1 MADDIKFVIGV
12 DNRDLV
18 RAQKEQ
24 LKFQRNLTTIEK
36 AFRSGKI
43 DASRYNSELA
53 KQAKELAKLG
63 GGYNKANSEIRKYAA
78 SLRQANDAQL
88 EATQAAGFAGKRVNR
103 LGMQMQQAGYQ
114 VGDFAV
120 QLQGGTNMMVALGQQ
135 GSQLLGIFGPAG
147 AIAGAALAI
156 GTAFVA
162 PLMRA
167 AKEADEL
174 AKSVKSAIEEVD
186 DALRASMLG
195 ATEGEMKFIDNIAV
209 LQSELDN
216 LLEQQAADP
225 GGKTEAQ
232 LANIASAIR
241 QTKEDLGKANEE
253 FRDYQANVAKLKS
266 FDPLSAFGGAGRDIR
281 EQERLKTAVTE
292 TGELR
297 IKLAFRRQKLF
308 DAFRDRQREAEREE
322 QDALEKISNA
332 QEKRFSSQKESLKL
346 RLDEANLQELYKDK
360 FYIQNL
366 MERQKIL
373 LQQQSG
379 EITAEQ
385 AKELLKLT
393 DELGDQEEKL
403 RRINDQEKARLEL
416 IKLQEDLENKRGR
429 ALDKLTGGNKEFFD
443 PRNESGVSGVI
454 FKDRDKPDPPKEPA
468 VKESDL
474 SKLQKQLDLEDALL
488 GKTEARQRVIQAL
501 GVEFSKKN
509 PETVAGLEEQIN
521 KNLELVRVEQ
531 ERIDLANT
539 IGSAMEDS
547 LMSMVD
553 GTKSVKDAFRDMA
566 RDIVRHLYKVL
577 VVQQMINSIGG
588 MIGGPV
594 GNALSTYGQA
604 DGGAWQGGS
613 QIQAYAN
620 GGVVGGPTM
629 FPMANGKTG
638 LMGEAGPEAIMPLK
652 RGANGKLGVQMEG
665 GTGQNVVI
673 NQSFNFQANGDDSV
687 KKIIAQAAPQI
698 ANMTK
703 KSMLDDRRRGGT
715 TKAVFG

>member
-1 MADDIKFVIGV
+1 
-12 DNRDLV
+12 
-18 RAQKEQ
+18 
-24 LKFQRNLTTIEK
+24 
-36 AFRSGKI
+36 
-43 DASRYNSELA
+43 
-53 KQAKELAKLG
+53 
-63 GGYNKANSEIRKYAA
+63 
-78 SLRQANDAQL
+78 
-88 EATQAAGFAGKRVNR
+88 
-103 LGMQMQQAGYQ
+103 
-114 VGDFAV
+114 
-120 QLQGGTNMMVALGQQ
+120 
-135 GSQLLGIFGPAG
+135 
-147 AIAGAALAI
+147 
-156 GTAFVA
+156 
-162 PLMRA
+162 
-167 AKEADEL
+167 
-174 AKSVKSAIEEVD
+174 
-186 DALRASMLG
+186 MLG

-209 LQSELDN
+209 LQTELDN

-281 EQERLKTAVTE
+281 EQEMLKTAVTE
-292 TGELR
+292 TGQLR

-308 DAFRDRQREAEREE
+308 DTFRDRQRKAEREE

-416 IKLQEDLENKRGR
+416 IKLQEGLENKRGL
-429 ALDKLTGGNKEFFD
+429 ALDKLTCGNKEFFD

-454 FKDRDKPDPPKEPA
+454 FRDRDKPDTSKEPV

-474 SKLQKQLDLEDALL
+474 QKLRKELDLEDALL

-501 GVEFSKKN
+501 GVEFVENN
-509 PETVAGLEEQIN
+509 PKTVAGLEKQIN

-577 VVQQMINSIGG
+577 VVQRAINAIGG
-588 MIGGPV
+588 IMSGSSNPVMQTIGG
-594 GNALSTYGQA
+594 GLESY
-604 DGGAWQGGS
+604 D
-613 QIQAYAN
+613 N
-620 GGVVGGPTM
+620 GGYTGNGPRSGGLDGKGG
-629 FPMANGKTG
+629 FMAMMHPRETVIDHTK
-638 LMGEAGPEAIMPLK
+638 
-652 RGANGKLGVQMEG
+652 ANSS

-698 ANMTK
+698 AQMTK